1 MEFITSRDEMQNID
15 SFSIQQIGIPGIVLM
30 EKAAMAMEEEIVRRF
45 PNPVSVV
52 VVTERGNNGG
62 DGLALGRLLMA
73 RGYAVSFYEIG
84 GVPRVTE
91 SYAIQRNILENL
103 GVKFLDR
110 LPKAPA
116 DLWID
121 AVFGVGLK
129 REVQGIQKQV
139 LEEMNQREGYKI
151 AVDVP
156 SGVDGSTGRILGCGF
171 QADLTITFGLNKVG
185 LVLYPGA
192 SFAGE
197 VVVKDIGFPG
207 EAVEHVSPA
216 ILTYTKEDLKKLPE
230 RNAWSNKGT
239 YGRVLLIAGSKN
251 MSGAAFLS
259 GSGAYKSGSGLVRIF
274 TCEENRVIL
283 QSQLPEAIM
292 TTYSSETEAMKQLT
306 EAIRWATVIE
316 IGPGIGQSQLAKEM
330 LKKVLAESDRPLVV
344 DADGINCLASLRGEK
359 DPEIEQLYEN
369 YKGKM
374 ILTPHLKE
382 MSRLNGKTVDQI
394 KDNLLETARET
405 ADSSHIYVLK
415 DARTIVSDGTLPTYI
430 NMSGNHGMSVGGSGD
445 VLTGIICGFLA
456 GGLEPLSA
464 ARLGVY
470 CHGLSGDAA
479 AEEKGYYGLMAGDL
493 INHLY
498 QIIH

>member
-30 EKAAMAMEEEIVRRF
+30 EKAALAMEEVIVRRF

-84 GVPRVTE
+84 GVPRATE
-91 SYAIQRNILENL
+91 SYAIQRNILEKL
-103 GVKFLDR
+103 GVKFLDQ
-110 LPKAPA
+110 LPKVPA

-139 LEEMNQREGYKI
+139 LEEMNRREGYKI

-197 VVVKDIGFPG
+197 VVVKDIGFPR

-216 ILTYTKEDLKKLPE
+216 ALTYTKEDLKKLPE

-274 TCEENRVIL
+274 TCEDNRVIL

-292 TTYSSETEAMKQLT
+292 TTYFSETEAMEQLT
-306 EAIRWATVIE
+306 EAIRWSTVIG
-316 IGPGIGQSQLAKEM
+316 IGPGIGQSHLAKEM

-359 DPEIEQLYEN
+359 DTEIEQLYEN

-456 GGLEPLSA
+456 GGMEPLSA